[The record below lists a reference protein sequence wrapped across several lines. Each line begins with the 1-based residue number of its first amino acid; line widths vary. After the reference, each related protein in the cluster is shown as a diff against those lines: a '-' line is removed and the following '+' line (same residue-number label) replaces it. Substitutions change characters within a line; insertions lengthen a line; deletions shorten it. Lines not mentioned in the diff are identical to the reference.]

1 MAACF
6 PTHYLHQVGN
16 NSLFLCVYYVQ
27 RTLSGVTIS
36 TKTIS
41 TKMCKALT
49 SSAQGCHNKV
59 PQPWWL

>member
-6 PTHYLHQVGN
+6 PTHYLHLVGN

-36 TKTIS
+36 TK
-41 TKMCKALT
+41 MCKALT

-59 PQPWWL
+59 PQTWWL